1 MTKCISFVL
10 VFAAAL
16 AAGCARPGA
25 TRQDALASA
34 ANSSGKVHTYFVAAD
49 EVDWDYAPDGMDK
62 MMGMKFAGYGAMFMT
77 RGPHSIGRVYRK
89 AIYREYTDAS
99 FSTLKSRTPEWQ
111 HLGILGPVLRA
122 EVGDTIRVV
131 FRNNGTRPY
140 SMHPHG
146 VFYNKDSEG
155 AVYDDGS
162 SAADK
167 ANSVVPPGQTH
178 LYTWEVPERA
188 GPGPADGSSVVWL
201 YHSHVNEQ
209 RDVNSGLIGPII
221 ITARGMA
228 GPDGRP
234 TDVDREFVSLFM
246 IFDENVSWFLDQNI
260 QTFTTD
266 PKHVKKLQGVPATR
280 MDSSLYS
287 APASRRE
294 FSIKYQRLH
303 VRERTHD
310 DYEKGRARALVP
322 RNPRRA
328 HQYSYPALAWKR
340 CTRTWTAHRCSRAL
354 VCRNAVCGHGA
365 RQSRNLDVPLPFRR
379 PHEHGYG
386 RALQG

>member
-25 TRQDALASA
+25 TRQDALAST

-89 AIYREYTDAS
+89 AIYREYTDAN

-146 VFYNKDSEG
+146 GFYNKDSEG

-162 SAADK
+162 FAADK

-201 YHSHVNEQ
+201 YHSHVT
-209 RDVNSGLIGPII
+209 R
-221 ITARGMA
+221 
-228 GPDGRP
+228 
-234 TDVDREFVSLFM
+234 
-246 IFDENVSWFLDQNI
+246 
-260 QTFTTD
+260 
-266 PKHVKKLQGVPATR
+266 ATR
-280 MDSSLYS
+280 
-287 APASRRE
+287 R
-294 FSIKYQRLH
+294 
-303 VRERTHD
+303 
-310 DYEKGRARALVP
+310 
-322 RNPRRA
+322 
-328 HQYSYPALAWKR
+328 
-340 CTRTWTAHRCSRAL
+340 
-354 VCRNAVCGHGA
+354 
-365 RQSRNLDVPLPFRR
+365 
-379 PHEHGYG
+379 
-386 RALQG
+386 